1 LTKGIKGLIIHTYTL
16 KKSGYML
23 KPGLH
28 KPGPALKALQ
38 REMLCKNGLKLL
50 TPKEVA
56 KEIKAHDQLTKR

>member
-1 LTKGIKGLIIHTYTL
+1 
-16 KKSGYML
+16 ML
-23 KPGLH
+23 KPRLH

-38 REMLCKNGLKLL
+38 REMLRKNGLKLL